1 MISYIAI
8 GSNQGDP
15 IKQLALAICAMDKIG
30 NTSVLAQSSFYY
42 STPMGPQDQPDYVNA
57 VVKLKTNLLPLK
69 LLDKLQKIEISQG
82 RIRKKE
88 RWASRHLDLDIL
100 LCDDLIIN
108 HPRLI
113 VPHYGMKVRAFVLYP
128 LFEIDENIKL
138 PDGNMV
144 SHLLTKCDMSS
155 LTKIRAV
162 DHVSNQTK
170 PITLN
175 VLSNATQKNK

>member
-8 GSNQGDP
+8 GSNQDDP
-15 IKQLALAICAMDKIG
+15 IKQLALAICAMDKIA
-30 NTSVLAQSSFYY
+30 NTSMLAQSSFYY

-57 VVKLKTNLLPLK
+57 VVKIKTNLLPLK

-88 RWASRHLDLDIL
+88 RWASRNLDLDIL

-108 HPRLI
+108 HPRLT

-138 PDGNMV
+138 PDG
-144 SHLLTKCDMSS
+144 SLASQLLTKCDLSC
-155 LTKIRAV
+155 LTKICPI
-162 DHVSNQTK
+162 DHVNNHTK

-175 VLSNATQKNK
+175 LSSNVIQKK